1 MVGDKEAMHRRC
13 HTVFV
18 GDGEEGTM
26 LWGEEAR
33 ERKAFTGAGKERSA
47 TYPRYP
53 GLTEV
58 THDIYVLIE
67 I

>member
-1 MVGDKEAMHRRC
+1 M
-13 HTVFV
+13 
-18 GDGEEGTM
+18 GEEGTM
-26 LWGEEAR
+26 LWGKEAR
-33 ERKAFTGAGKERSA
+33 ERKAFMGAGKERSA

-58 THDIYVLIE
+58 THDIYILIE

>member
-1 MVGDKEAMHRRC
+1 M
-13 HTVFV
+13 
-18 GDGEEGTM
+18 GEEGTV
-26 LWGEEAR
+26 LWGGEAR
-33 ERKAFTGAGKERSA
+33 GRKAFTGAGKERSA
-47 TYPRYP
+47 TYPRHP